1 MTDKVILRKLDRR
14 FKGVDFWTHRLEL
27 NFWGDHAARGQR
39 LVKVHEVRVLLTQN
53 FGAGC
58 HVDEAWCLD
67 RNGVSMPVWGFNN
80 DGEFYVRGE
89 ALVLLELSRGR
100 WEK

>member
-1 MTDKVILRKLDRR
+1 MKNKVVLRKLDKRYN
-14 FKGVDFWTHRLEL
+14 GVQHWTHRLEL
-27 NFWGDHAARGQR
+27 NIYGDYEARSKR
-39 LVKVHEVRVLLTQN
+39 LVKVHEVRCMLTAN

-58 HVDEAWCLD
+58 HVEEAGFLEK
-67 RNGVSMPVWGFNN
+67 NSVEVPLWGFNN

-89 ALVLLELSRGR
+89 ALVLMELSRGR